1 MTESITLTAAAQSPV
16 LQRMLSITAG
26 IWGLSMRRDQAPPSA
41 PGVGCLATRRN
52 ARDAFPGV
60 RSGLLGRSF

>member
-26 IWGLSMRRDQAPPSA
+26 IWGLSMRRDQAPITRKPCVASRSSW
-41 PGVGCLATRRN
+41 ATRPYSQSR
-52 ARDAFPGV
+52 
-60 RSGLLGRSF
+60 